1 LTLPVRAGNPPRPAK
16 VRVLGNPNLLRS
28 VFSSF
33 NPTLNYKVSPNSLG
47 FGFDSTGNY
56 ISMKYYYKDH
66 YNYINMPLIP
76 EFNYKIYSRVGL
88 LVKRAGKLGG
98 PEAGRSVKP

>member
-1 LTLPVRAGNPPRPAK
+1 LTLPVRAGNPPRPAR
-16 VRVLGNPNLLRS
+16 VRVLGNPNRLWS
-28 VFSSF
+28 VFSSSD
-33 NPTLNYKVSPNSLG
+33 PTLNYKIGSNSLG
-47 FGFDSTGNY
+47 FGFDPTGNY

-66 YNYINMPLIP
+66 YNYINISLIP
-76 EFNYKIYSRVGL
+76 GSNHKICSRVGL